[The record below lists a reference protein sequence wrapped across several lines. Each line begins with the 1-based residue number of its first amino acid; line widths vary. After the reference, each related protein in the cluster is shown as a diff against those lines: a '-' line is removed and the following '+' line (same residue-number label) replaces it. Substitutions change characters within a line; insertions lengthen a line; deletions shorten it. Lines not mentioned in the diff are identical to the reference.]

1 MATNAQGS
9 LVMGQAQQQRRAVL
23 IVEDDAELRSL
34 TAALFEDEQVETIEC
49 ESAEAALATLL
60 IGGREVAMIFADV
73 RLRGVMDGIDLARE
87 VKMRWPLLP
96 VILTSRYPRESG
108 GELPPDVP
116 YMPKPLAA
124 VQSADRRRTGTD
136 IAGVDAPAL
145 AQFAPSRCRDQLPK
159 RPVMQSHGITLSFH
173 REMAD
178 SAREL
183 VRLDGSAAVTLES
196 YPRFIKGGFQ
206 DYEGLGIKRS
216 TADSKH
222 VPSIRS
228 RLPGTRSFGASHRK

>member
-1 MATNAQGS
+1 
-9 LVMGQAQQQRRAVL
+9 
-23 IVEDDAELRSL
+23 
-34 TAALFEDEQVETIEC
+34 
-49 ESAEAALATLL
+49 
-60 IGGREVAMIFADV
+60 MICSNT
-73 RLRGVMDGIDLARE
+73 R
-87 VKMRWPLLP
+87 PLLHRSEGL
-96 VILTSRYPRESG
+96 IFGDAHFGTSARTRRRT
-108 GELPPDVP
+108 PPGVA
-116 YMPKPLAA
+116 YMPKPLATA
-124 VQSADRRRTGTD
+124 QTALPNKHWHRGC
-136 IAGVDAPAL
+136 DAPAL

-178 SAREL
+178 SSGEL
-183 VRLDGSAAVTLES
+183 GGPDITAAVRFES

-206 DYEGLGIKRS
+206 NYEGLGIKRS